1 MGLLSSCSTVNTT
14 WDAVDEVPANDM
26 AKNNPFPGPKSN
38 KNMKRFISLNFK
50 FIIIPYQTNKQTN
63 KQRLVFN
70 LNFKS

>member
-1 MGLLSSCSTVNTT
+1 MSGNSDEVHTT

-50 FIIIPYQTNKQTN
+50 FIIIPYKPIN